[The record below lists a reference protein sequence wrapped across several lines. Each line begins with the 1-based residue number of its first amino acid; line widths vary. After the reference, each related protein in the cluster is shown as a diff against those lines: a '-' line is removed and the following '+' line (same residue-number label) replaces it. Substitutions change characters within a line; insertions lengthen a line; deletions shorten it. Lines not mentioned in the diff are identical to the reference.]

1 MLDTQLTFI
10 DSNKVKKYK
19 KKKFVLE
26 CCKAKLYK
34 NENCRCKEIR
44 IIQKYI
50 QLWNTKI
57 DGLPKVTY
65 QGYII
70 NYIDIN
76 IFTSKKRSDNDEN
89 NKKRENIIECI
100 INNKLPKEYYRYSLR
115 WHQLKKTIDLYIK
128 LLCDNRNIKHC
139 NDVVCIHKA
148 GRTNHY
154 DFKIIINNNEHFL
167 VEFKF
172 NASCINDTPQFIS
185 PMKPSQYLDASY
197 EEYYYDNYFITLV
210 KKYNLPLPTKEEYL
224 KNIHFPSPE
233 CVKIHQE
240 KYYRGCKKSSK
251 YSGDIDD
258 IDFYEESKRISDE
271 SISSFISKY
280 GLKKEKLTEY
290 LLKTQKEKY
299 YMLYKDS
306 CIYLQTIQLDNYI
319 ITEVIKDPDF
329 NRYKAKTKIGKQ
341 LKILLRWK
349 NGNGIAFPSF
359 QIS

>member
-1 MLDTQLTFI
+1 
-10 DSNKVKKYK
+10 
-19 KKKFVLE
+19 
-26 CCKAKLYK
+26 
-34 NENCRCKEIR
+34 
-44 IIQKYI
+44 
-50 QLWNTKI
+50 
-57 DGLPKVTY
+57 
-65 QGYII
+65 
-70 NYIDIN
+70 
-76 IFTSKKRSDNDEN
+76 
-89 NKKRENIIECI
+89 
-100 INNKLPKEYYRYSLR
+100 
-115 WHQLKKTIDLYIK
+115 
-128 LLCDNRNIKHC
+128 
-139 NDVVCIHKA
+139 
-148 GRTNHY
+148 
-154 DFKIIINNNEHFL
+154 
-167 VEFKF
+167 
-172 NASCINDTPQFIS
+172 
-185 PMKPSQYLDASY
+185 MKPSQYLDASY

-210 KKYNLPLPTKEEYL
+210 KKYNLPLPSKEEYL
-224 KNIHFPSPE
+224 KSIHSTSPE
-233 CVKIHQE
+233 CVKTHQE

-258 IDFYEESKRISDE
+258 INFYEESKRISDE

-319 ITEVIKDPDF
+319 ITEIIKDPEF